1 MNKLIQFL
9 DEASRYYYA
18 GTPII
23 SDSQFDSLAESC
35 GYNKVGSRQHEDVER
50 HHFPMFSLQKW
61 YADEDK
67 ENPLSDYRNVTM
79 TPKLDGA
86 AISLL
91 YVGGVLV
98 RALTR
103 GDGVEGRLVTE
114 KFLATTLVPK
124 TIGAQLGSVVQVTG
138 EICAPNHVENS
149 RNYAAGSLNLLD
161 VEEFKTRAVTFFAY
175 GVQPYQTATFDE
187 DMALLKT
194 WGFNTVQ
201 DQGIDHI
208 YPTDGVVFRVN
219 DNEVFQELGYT
230 AKHPRGAFARKERG
244 EVVET
249 TLLGVEWQV
258 GKSGKVTPVG
268 ILEPVMVGDAQVS
281 RATLNNPGFIRALD
295 LNIGDRVA
303 IRRAGEIIPEI
314 VHKVE

>member
-18 GTPII
+18 GVPII
-23 SDSQFDSLAESC
+23 SDSQFDSLADSC
-35 GYNKVGSRQHEDVER
+35 GYGKVGSQQTGDVEK
-50 HHFPMFSLQKW
+50 HHFPMYSLQKW
-61 YADEDK
+61 YADEDR
-67 ENPLSDYRNVTM
+67 ENPLANYRNITM

-86 AISLL
+86 AVSLL

-103 GDGVEGRLVTE
+103 GDGTEGRVVTE
-114 KFLATTLVPK
+114 KFLNTNLVPH
-124 TIGAQLGSVVQVTG
+124 TIPSELGSVIQVTG
-138 EICAPNHVENS
+138 EIVAPVHVENS

-175 GVQPYQTATFDE
+175 GVQPYQGSTFDE
-187 DMALLKT
+187 DMAVLKGY
-194 WGFNTVQ
+194 GFNTVQ
-201 DQGIDHI
+201 DPGIDHI

-219 DNEVFQELGYT
+219 SNEDFQELGYT
-230 AKHPRGAFARKERG
+230 SKHPRGAYARKERG

-249 TLLGVEWQV
+249 ILLEVEWQV

-281 RATLNNPGFIRALD
+281 RATLNNPGFIKALG